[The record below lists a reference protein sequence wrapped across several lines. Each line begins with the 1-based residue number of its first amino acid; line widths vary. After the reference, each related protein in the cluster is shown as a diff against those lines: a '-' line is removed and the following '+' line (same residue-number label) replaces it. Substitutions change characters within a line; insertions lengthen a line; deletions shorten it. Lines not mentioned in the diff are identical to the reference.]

1 MEMDMV
7 SKAFEQAF
15 VSVSQKLLG
24 LQLQRRKQD
33 NGIFLQHPVRQI
45 MICTSGYLRM
55 EIICDMPESM
65 VLQIVSKMYGGGL
78 PPDEQIPLYIKEY
91 INIVCGHGVS
101 SLNNT
106 LKKVSRLSVPFYQ
119 SEIRHEDV
127 MKEQMDVIFD
137 TEIGTMQVE
146 LHYSGVE

>member
-1 MEMDMV
+1 
-7 SKAFEQAF
+7 
-15 VSVSQKLLG
+15 
-24 LQLQRRKQD
+24 
-33 NGIFLQHPVRQI
+33 
-45 MICTSGYLRM
+45 
-55 EIICDMPESM
+55 MPESM

-106 LKKVSRLSVPFYQ
+106 LKEVSRLSVPFYQ